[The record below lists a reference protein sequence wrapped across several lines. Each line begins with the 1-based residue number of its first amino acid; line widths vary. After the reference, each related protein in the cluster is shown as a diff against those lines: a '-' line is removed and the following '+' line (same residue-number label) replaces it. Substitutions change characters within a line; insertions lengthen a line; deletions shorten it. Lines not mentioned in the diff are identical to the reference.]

1 MARVGRDLEKL
12 RSAAHEILEQ
22 GEGTIRGGISAEGKG
37 QKRSAEAIPLW
48 DGHAA
53 ERISDVILQRF
64 ST

>member
-22 GEGTIRGGISAEGKG
+22 REGTFRGGISAEGKG